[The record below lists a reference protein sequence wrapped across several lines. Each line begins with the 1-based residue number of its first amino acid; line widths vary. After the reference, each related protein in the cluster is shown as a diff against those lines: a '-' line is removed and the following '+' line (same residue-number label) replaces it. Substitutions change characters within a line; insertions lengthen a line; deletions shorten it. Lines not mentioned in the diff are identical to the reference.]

1 MINSNVSPSLL
12 STILFYG
19 KKSKKRNVTLFLS
32 LIIKLVFYLFLILD
46 IIIFS
51 TFLFSKEQVSFYLVS
66 KIVILFLSFITLF
79 LILVPLTNNLL
90 KSSDFLKD
98 NNKHSIGSYLIRKN
112 NEKQKISHLLQ
123 TQFWINILFNFLY
136 FLAIGFSLL
145 ANFIGLYFTWAQ
157 NIICTISGFILFK
170 NILFDDILIP
180 LLFTKISDKKVAF
193 ISSINLM
200 WITLTF
206 LIMVLTSLILSI
218 LDIFIHLGWNEL
230 IITIFAMPIIFFVF
244 YIIKVMTILLINRK
258 NLNRF
263 IYVSA
268 FLIAFS
274 YQY

>member
-12 STILFYG
+12 STILFYV

-51 TFLFSKEQVSFYLVS
+51 TFLFSKEQVISYLVS

-79 LILVPLTNNLL
+79 LILVPLTNILL

-98 NNKHSIGSYLIRKN
+98 NNKHSIASYLIRKN

-230 IITIFAMPIIFFVF
+230 IITIFAMPIIFFVS

-274 YQY
+274 YQD